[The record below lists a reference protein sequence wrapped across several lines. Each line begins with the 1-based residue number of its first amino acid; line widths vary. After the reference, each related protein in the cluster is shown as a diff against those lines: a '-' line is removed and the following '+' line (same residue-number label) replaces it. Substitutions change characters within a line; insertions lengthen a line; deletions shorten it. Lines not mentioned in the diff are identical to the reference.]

1 MPKSEETVR
10 DRALVKGRLPVGSQ
24 GERLRARLL
33 DTGAPV
39 PLDLGWA
46 RRRWASGPHSLERR

>member
-10 DRALVKGRLPVGSQ
+10 DRALVEGTLPVGSQ
-24 GERLRARLL
+24 GERLRTRLL

-46 RRRWASGPHSLERR
+46 RRHCAPGSYP